1 MIEKKKDRTS
11 SGLKKLGLAA
21 LAVAGIILKIT
32 LGGDKKS

>member
-21 LAVAGIILKIT
+21 LTVAGIIIKIA
-32 LGGDKKS
+32 LGDKKS